1 MKKTE
6 AIVRRQANALSL
18 MKRDMDGP
26 LPRKELVLIDMKMR
40 GVDKPTE
47 FMRVLVDD
55 LA

>member
-1 MKKTE
+1 VKETE

-26 LPRKELVLIDMKMR
+26 LPRKELILIDMKLR
-40 GVDKPTE
+40 GVDKPTDY
-47 FMRVLVDD
+47 MRELVND